1 MNDMEGG
8 ELEIIKKEKYEGELK
23 KIQYQE
29 GEMWRWVEEIQYQ
42 KGEIWRCIEKNIHI
56 MKAKYKGVA
65 KKI

>member
-29 GEMWRWVEEIQYQ
+29 GEM
-42 KGEIWRCIEKNIHI
+42 
-56 MKAKYKGVA
+56 
-65 KKI
+65 